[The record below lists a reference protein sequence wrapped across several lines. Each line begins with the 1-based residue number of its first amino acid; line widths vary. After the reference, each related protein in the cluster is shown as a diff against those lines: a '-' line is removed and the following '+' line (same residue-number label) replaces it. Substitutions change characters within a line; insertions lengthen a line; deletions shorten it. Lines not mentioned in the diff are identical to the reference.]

1 MCYILLLKLA
11 LESNNACSV
20 CVPLIME
27 CRKSAPSANQP
38 SWIMRIRLP
47 RAVTSYIITLKGL
60 WSVKISL
67 YYINNVMIYS
77 KYICQ
82 QVHITG

>member
-1 MCYILLLKLA
+1 MCYVLLLELA
-11 LESNNACSV
+11 LESNNAYSV

-47 RAVTSYIITLKGL
+47 RAVTSYIITLKGP
-60 WSVKISL
+60 WSVKKNIFIQ
-67 YYINNVMIYS
+67 Y
-77 KYICQ
+77 K
-82 QVHITG
+82 

>member
-1 MCYILLLKLA
+1 MCYMLLLELA

-47 RAVTSYIITLKGL
+47 RAVTGYIITLKGP
-60 WSVKISL
+60 WSVKKISL
-67 YYINNVMIYS
+67 YNINNVMIYRANTSAS
-77 KYICQ
+77 KCI
-82 QVHITG
+82 